1 MKKFLLVAVSLMLA
15 QVSMAAPAAKEK
27 EVAIGISGVFV
38 PGGFDSS
45 SDAYVVVNGVFPN
58 GCYKWSRAQRTDIS
72 NFKHEIRSIASVTQ
86 GMCIMVLIPFQKEV
100 RLGQLATGQHTLKF
114 VNDDGTYVEK
124 TLAVE

>member
-72 NFKHEIRSIASVTQ
+72 NFKHEIRSIGSVTQ